1 MDVKFIQLSPQ
12 EKLKLADRLRSQA
25 SVGQWRTLSKKL
37 PDVPE
42 VTMDEIVN
50 EVKAVRRL
58 RNQG

>member
-12 EKLKLADRLRSQA
+12 EKLKLADRLRAQA
-25 SVGQWRTLSKKL
+25 SAEQWGTLSKKL
-37 PDVPE
+37 PDVTE